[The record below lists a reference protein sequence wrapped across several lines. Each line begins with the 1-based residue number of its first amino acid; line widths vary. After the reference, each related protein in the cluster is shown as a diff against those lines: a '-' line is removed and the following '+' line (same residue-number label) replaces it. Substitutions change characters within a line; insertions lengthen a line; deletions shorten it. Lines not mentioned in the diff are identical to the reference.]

1 MTTTQGVT
9 VQTTGT
15 HVPTGSAPGLGR
27 SRLLEREH
35 ELDAVDE
42 ALLATRSGTGSLLVI
57 SGPLGIGKSELLSAC
72 AQRGRQVG
80 LRALH
85 ARCAP
90 QERDFEFG
98 VVRQLLGP
106 AGNAPSPETDG
117 LGQHD
122 LVVRRDVLPAIVGMS
137 AEQPLLILV
146 DDLHGADTASLTCLS
161 HLGGRLAGLP
171 VTIAVTVLDGD
182 PGAEHPLVREISD
195 AAARVLRPGRLSA
208 GAVRTLVRREFGE
221 RVDEEFVTA
230 CRDKSAGN
238 PLMLTSILSEVKAA
252 GRRPTTTA
260 LEAVRASGLREW
272 LVSCLSVQPPAV
284 HRLIRTTA
292 VLGESAD
299 TELVGR
305 AAGLDEEQH
314 VEAVRVVRR
323 LGLLNSESCLGPAG
337 FAVRAAVEELTAV
350 EEPEEVHLRAAK
362 LLHDQGHSARE
373 VARYLVEMAAPA
385 DDWALRVLRDAA
397 EAELELGAPETAA
410 SYLRRALLDSAP
422 DGEER
427 AALLV
432 ELATAE
438 RAFDPSASVRHVSQ
452 SVSMLASTEERAAAL
467 SRLSPMMLATSPAP
481 ITEMVRE
488 VVRDFGSQQELSSAD
503 RVLRVEA
510 RRRYLMI
517 EDPMGIADNV
527 RRLRELGP
535 NPPLESAAQRELL
548 SVLLYAATVTAEI
561 GSSEVAR
568 LAHRVLERE
577 PARTE
582 HVHTGLSLLANVLI
596 GADAPGDLPS
606 WLDRARQQRQE
617 DVVAR
622 TLLCTEKGLVL
633 MSAGRLDEALSVM
646 REAIELGG
654 LGWEHGNS
662 GTLLTVAF
670 LALETG
676 DRDLTDRVLER
687 GVVPG
692 NNVCVTAAMRLLKG
706 SVATDSRE
714 LGPALQRIL
723 DLGQQ
728 LDRWG
733 MRNPALCPW
742 RGLAAKMHH
751 RLGEVDEAHLL
762 IEQEYEL
769 ARNWGAPVAIGRAL
783 RRYAALSDKGEDLR
797 LLREAISVLKESANR
812 IELARAHLLFG
823 RRLREAGRSGA
834 DRHLREARGIAIE
847 CGVQRLID
855 RATAELGVPA
865 SSAPARGPLLTPS
878 EHQVA
883 MLARSGRTNEEIAR
897 EARITSR
904 TVEKHL
910 TKIYRKL
917 GVGGRAELADA
928 LAPPHDPASS

>member
-1 MTTTQGVT
+1 MTTGATM
-9 VQTTGT
+9 QTTGT
-15 HVPTGSAPGLGR
+15 HLPTGSALDPGR

-35 ELDAVDE
+35 ELDAADE
-42 ALLATRSGTGSLLVI
+42 ALAATRSGAGSLLVI

-72 AQRGRQVG
+72 GQRGRRIG
-80 LRALH
+80 LRVLRAS
-85 ARCAP
+85 CAT

-106 AGNAPSPETDG
+106 ASTAPSPETTG
-117 LGQHD
+117 GGQHD

-146 DDLHGADTASLTCLS
+146 DDLHGADTASATCLGQ
-161 HLGGRLAGLP
+161 LGGRVAGLP

-182 PGAEHPLVREISD
+182 PGSERPLVREISD
-195 AAARVLRPGRLSA
+195 AATRVLRPGRLSA
-208 GAVRTLVRREFGE
+208 AAVRTVVRGELGE

-230 CRDKSAGN
+230 CRDRSAGN
-238 PLMLTSILSEVKAA
+238 PLLLMSMLSEVEVT
-252 GRRPTTTA
+252 GRSPSATE
-260 LEAVRASGLREW
+260 LEAVRPSGLRER
-272 LVSCLSVQPPAV
+272 LVACLSVQPPAV

-337 FAVRAAVEELTAV
+337 SAVRAAVEALTAD
-350 EEPEEVHLRAAK
+350 EEPEEVHRRAAE
-362 LLHDQGHSARE
+362 LLHHQGHSARE

-410 SYLRRALLDSAP
+410 SYLRRALLDSSP
-422 DGEER
+422 GGEER
-427 AALLV
+427 AELLA

-438 RAFDPSASVRHVSQ
+438 RAFDPAASVRHVSQ
-452 SVSMLASTEERAAAL
+452 AVSMLASTEERAAAL
-467 SRLSPMMLATSPAP
+467 SRLSPMMLAISPAP
-481 ITEMVRE
+481 IIDVVRE
-488 VVRDFGSQQELSSAD
+488 VVRDCGAQQEPSSAD
-503 RVLRVEA
+503 RLLRMEA

-517 EDPMGIADNV
+517 EDPKGIADNV

-548 SVLLYAATVTAEI
+548 SVLLYAATVTSEVGA
-561 GSSEVAR
+561 SEVAR

-582 HVHTGLSLLANVLI
+582 HVHTGLPLLANVLV
-596 GADAPGDLPS
+596 GADSPGILPS
-606 WLDRARQQRQE
+606 WVDRAREQQQRQE

-622 TLLCTEKGLVL
+622 TLLRTEEGLAL
-633 MSAGRLDEALSVM
+633 MSTGRLDEALSAM
-646 REAIELGG
+646 REAIDLGG
-654 LGWEHGNS
+654 SGWEHGNS

-692 NNVCVTAAMRLLKG
+692 NNVCVTAVVRSLKA
-706 SVATDSRE
+706 SVATDRSE
-714 LGPALQRIL
+714 VGLALQHIL

-742 RGLAAKMHH
+742 RGMAAEMHH

-783 RRYAALSDKGEDLR
+783 RRYAALSGGGEDIR
-797 LLREAISVLKESANR
+797 LLREAVSVLKESANR
-812 IELARAHLLFG
+812 VELARAHLLLG
-823 RRLREAGRSGA
+823 RRLRGVGRPGA
-834 DRHLREARGIAIE
+834 EKHLREARGIAIE

-855 RATAELGVPA
+855 RATAELGVPV
-865 SSAPARGPLLTPS
+865 SSAPATGPLLTPS

-928 LAPPHDPASS
+928 LAPPHDRNSS